1 MQSRRSVKRTSHRWK
16 RNWRI
21 RRKTFRGVD
30 QLLQVVDRYL
40 NIQEL
45 TPEIL
50 HEFVERILVH
60 ERSEGRKK
68 KGLGRFLF

>member
-21 RRKTFRGVD
+21 RRNIQGVD